1 MSPRAVLGGG
11 GGSRQAARSR
21 LSHSIHNKEVLD
33 SIQLWTSSC
42 CQCMHQMEVG
52 LSSGPSPATADFKFK
67 LSGYPRC
74 WGGVAR
80 VGNGTCAASSS
91 EFPAATPC
99 AGISALGLACD
110 RGGSGP
116 KSRAHV
122 LAMGEGFSGPAGA
135 HVAQPRA
142 GARGRMTH
150 GSSRH
155 ISSTM
160 MANSQ
165 EVDGASKSC
174 ERTQKPNRAS
184 ERGER
189 ADSPVLVQQPTG

>member
-1 MSPRAVLGGG
+1 MDAD
-11 GGSRQAARSR
+11 RQHAA
-21 LSHSIHNKEVLD
+21 HCHTQHNLHDIEVLN
-33 SIQLWTSSC
+33 SIQQWTSSR
-42 CQCMHQMEVG
+42 CMHQMEVW
-52 LSSGPSPATADFKFK
+52 LSSGPPPATVDFKFK

-74 WGGVAR
+74 SGGVVR
-80 VGNGTCAASSS
+80 VGPGTCAASSS
-91 EFPAATPC
+91 ELPPATPC
-99 AGISALGLACD
+99 AGISALPVGLACD

-135 HVAQPRA
+135 CVSQPRA
-142 GARGRMTH
+142 GARGRMTRTH

-165 EVDGASKSC
+165 EVDGASKSF

-184 ERGER
+184 EGGQR
-189 ADSPVLVQQPTG
+189 AGSRVLVQRPTG